1 MIESLFVGKK
11 LGSYTDTFLML
22 GLALLAE
29 YALKKTQQT
38 TPIQLIDEGTRYR
51 IQFKKPVNLEPIALL
66 SYTNPFPPICGK
78 KTDRS
83 QLPPET
89 PIFDVVEQSEIRKL
103 YREYLYQ
110 NHGKLETGEDT
121 PKPPHPSTQNGAIL
135 TSMRH
140 DKNHNELWLHG
151 WEQRNNYGVFVT
163 SIFKA
168 FSQENPSTGET
179 ETEQVAN
186 LFKQATGCQLPT
198 LASAVKV
205 YFPTAVQGVSRV
217 KADGN
222 KFDPQKANWLSL
234 WLIAN
239 GLFTF
244 GISERVKISDRNFDW
259 RVTALEPNDISLT
272 KYREVLNHLRQ
283 YNPPGGGHGI
293 ARFDAELV
301 LRFCQSL
308 LNYHQ
313 AQASAQF
320 EDEFEIWESVN
331 HFVSRFTGTHFG
343 QKGQVY
349 GVKEVFT
356 LGLPGWISPSNSSE
370 LIDYHLVLNEHLAV
384 ISSLS
389 TEESHSEL
397 LAAYRDFISGNN
409 LRKFF
414 PFQVSYADYVLK
426 RLADTKARPPRL
438 FSVSGLNL
446 MIKKERSF
454 TQITKDPS
462 FLRIAKAINQATVW
476 AGKVQTKKG
485 LIELDWQRNY
495 GLAQQLSSQ
504 SGSKKDF
511 LSAVSDFL
519 SKYEYENLRLLEQLQ
534 KDKKRLMR
542 VWPTKDDLDRL
553 IELVEDFDT
562 VLVANLLIAYGYA
575 KWTKEAGEAG
585 EARDAEFSPVE
596 ESLAGEFEDE

>member
-1 MIESLFVGKK
+1 MIKSLFVGKK
-11 LGSYTDTFLML
+11 SGIYADTFLML
-22 GLALLAE
+22 GLALLAD
-29 YALKKTQQT
+29 YALNKTQQT
-38 TPIQLIDEGTRYR
+38 TSIQLIDEGTRYR

-66 SYTNPFPPICGK
+66 SYTNPFPPVCGK

-83 QLPPET
+83 KLPPET

-110 NHGKLETGEDT
+110 NHGKVETGAAT
-121 PKPPHPSTQNGAIL
+121 PKPPHPRTQNGAIL

-140 DKNHNELWLHG
+140 DKNHNELWLQG
-151 WEQRNNYGVFVT
+151 WEQRDNYGVLVA

-168 FSQENPSTGET
+168 FSQENSSIVET
-179 ETEQVAN
+179 QTEQVAN

-205 YFPTAVQGVSRV
+205 YFPTSVQGVNRV
-217 KADGN
+217 KSDGN
-222 KFDPQKANWLSL
+222 KFDPQKADWLSL

-239 GLFTF
+239 GLFTS
-244 GISERVKISDRNFDW
+244 GISERVKISDRTFDW

-272 KYREVLNHLRQ
+272 KYCEVLNHLRQ

-313 AQASAQF
+313 AQASAQS
-320 EDEFEIWESVN
+320 EDEFEIWESIN
-331 HFVSRFTGTHFG
+331 HFVSRFTGTHFR

-397 LAAYRDFISGNN
+397 LAAYRDFITGNN

-414 PFQVSYADYVLK
+414 LFQVSYAEYVLK

-462 FLRIAKAINQATVW
+462 FLRIAKAINQATVF

-511 LSAVSDFL
+511 ISAVTDFL
-519 SKYEYENLRLLEQLQ
+519 AKYEHENLRLLEQLQ

-553 IELVEDFDT
+553 IELVEEFDT

-575 KWTKEAGEAG
+575 KWTKETGEAG
-585 EARDAEFSPVE
+585 EVREAELSPIE
-596 ESLAGEFEDE
+596 ESLSGEFEDE

>member
-1 MIESLFVGKK
+1 MIESLFVTKK
-11 LGSYTDTFLML
+11 FGTYADIFLML
-22 GLALLAE
+22 GLALLVE
-29 YALKKTQQT
+29 YALNQTRQT

-51 IQFKKPVNLEPIALL
+51 IQFKKPVKLEPIALIA
-66 SYTNPFPPICGK
+66 YTNPFPPVCGQ

-83 QLPPET
+83 KLPPET
-89 PIFDVVEQSEIRKL
+89 PIFDVVQQGETRKL

-110 NHGKLETGEDT
+110 NHGQVETREDT

-140 DKNHNELWLHG
+140 DKNHNELWLQG
-151 WEQRNNYGVFVT
+151 WELRDHFGVLVA
-163 SIFKA
+163 SILKA
-168 FSQENPSTGET
+168 FSQETHSILKAQ
-179 ETEQVAN
+179 TEQVAN
-186 LFKQATGCQLPT
+186 LFKQATGCELPT

-205 YFPTAVQGVSRV
+205 YLPTAVQGVSRV

-222 KFDPQKANWLSL
+222 TFTPQKIDWLSL

-244 GISERVKISDRNFDW
+244 GVSERVKISDRTYDW
-259 RVTALEPNDISLT
+259 RVTALEPKDIPLE

-313 AQASAQF
+313 ALAEGQP
-320 EDEFEIWESVN
+320 EDELDIWENVN
-331 HFVSRFTGTHFG
+331 HFVSSFTGTHFG

-349 GVKEVFT
+349 GVKDIFS
-356 LGLPGWISPSNSSE
+356 LGLPGWICPTNASE
-370 LIDYHLVLNEHLAV
+370 LLDYLTVLNEHLAV
-384 ISSLS
+384 ISSLAS
-389 TEESHSEL
+389 EEGHSEL
-397 LAAYRDFISGNN
+397 LAAYRDFITGNN

-414 PFQVSYADYVLK
+414 PFQVSYAEYVIK
-426 RLADTKARPPRL
+426 RLADAKARPPRL
-438 FSVSGLNL
+438 FSVLGLNL
-446 MIKKERSF
+446 MTKKERSF
-454 TQITKDPS
+454 TQITRDPS
-462 FLRIAKAINQATVW
+462 FLRIAKAINQATVF

-485 LIELDWQRNY
+485 IIELDWQRNY

-511 LSAVSDFL
+511 ICAIADFL
-519 SKYEYENLRLLEQLQ
+519 SKYEHENLRISEQLQ
-534 KDKKRLMR
+534 KDKKPLKR
-542 VWPTKDDLDRL
+542 VWPTKEDLDRL

-575 KWTKEAGEAG
+575 KWTKATEEEQAIEAEL
-585 EARDAEFSPVE
+585 SPVE
-596 ESLAGEFEDE
+596 ESLSGESEDE